1 MKNECIKYVPEVKE
15 RLIYYVIAY
24 TASGALLYLFYKNIG
39 VSVIF
44 GTLGGFTEKYYCEYK
59 LKRQMERITLQFRD
73 LLYSIGSSISAGRY
87 LQEALEEGEVALKV
101 IYGEKSLLADELESI
116 NRNIRTSRIDSKDAL
131 MELAERSG
139 SDDIRNFAEV
149 CGICRETGG
158 DMQKVISE
166 AAANIADKMR
176 VKKEI
181 RTLMA
186 QKRFEARIV
195 SLMPIAVITMLN
207 LISPDYLQPLYGG
220 IQGRLI
226 MTAAL
231 AGFVVSCLW
240 MFRLTEVESI

>member
-1 MKNECIKYVPEVKE
+1 M
-15 RLIYYVIAY
+15 
-24 TASGALLYLFYKNIG
+24 
-39 VSVIF
+39 
-44 GTLGGFTEKYYCEYK
+44 
-59 LKRQMERITLQFRD
+59 
-73 LLYSIGSSISAGRY
+73 
-87 LQEALEEGEVALKV
+87 QEALEEGEIALKV

>member
-1 MKNECIKYVPEVKE
+1 
-15 RLIYYVIAY
+15 
-24 TASGALLYLFYKNIG
+24 
-39 VSVIF
+39 
-44 GTLGGFTEKYYCEYK
+44 
-59 LKRQMERITLQFRD
+59 
-73 LLYSIGSSISAGRY
+73 
-87 LQEALEEGEVALKV
+87 
-101 IYGEKSLLADELESI
+101 
-116 NRNIRTSRIDSKDAL
+116 
-131 MELAERSG
+131 
-139 SDDIRNFAEV
+139 
-149 CGICRETGG
+149 
-158 DMQKVISE
+158 MQKVISE